1 MFLNCR
7 RYKTQQFEIIDKLIK
22 EFEDKTNL
30 LIARSLND
38 KIDDVVWVRV
48 LNTTLDH
55 RKIYKMQ
62 NRVGFLWHLIS
73 ESGAE

>member
-7 RYKTQQFEIIDKLIK
+7 RYKTQQFEIIDKLKK

-62 NRVGFLWHLIS
+62 NRVGLLWHLIS